1 MGYFKDIVE
10 GISTTVT
17 GMNITLKQWMTPT
30 AAKEMPTLQYPT
42 EKWVTPPGYRGML
55 FNYVEDCIVCKQC
68 AVACPVDCIRI
79 EGEAA
84 PKDIDLGKCTNGTAK
99 KIFLDRY
106 DIDMTKCLYC
116 GLCTEAC
123 PTECLVMT
131 SEYEYATYD
140 RDSQNYRFARVREMQ
155 IAGRKEIK
163 PAAAPAAPAAEAPK
177 AEPPKPE
184 VPPAH

>member
-1 MGYFKDIVE
+1 MSWIRDVVE
-10 GISTTVT
+10 GVKTTVV
-17 GMNITLKQWMTPT
+17 GMNITIRQMFIPT
-30 AAKEMPTLQYPT
+30 AKKELPTLQYPT

-79 EGEAA
+79 EGVAA
-84 PKDIDLGKCTNGTAK
+84 PKDVDLGKCTNGTAK
-99 KIFLDRY
+99 KIYLDRY

-131 SEYEYATYD
+131 SEYEYASYD
-140 RDSQNYRFARVREMQ
+140 RDSQNYRFARPREMQ
-155 IAGRKEIK
+155 VVGKKEI
-163 PAAAPAAPAAEAPK
+163 PAAAPKPDAPAPDAPK
-177 AEPPKPE
+177 S
-184 VPPAH
+184 

>member
-1 MGYFKDIVE
+1 MSYFRDIVDSVT
-10 GISTTVT
+10 STAI
-17 GMNITLKQWMTPT
+17 GMNITLKQWLTPT
-30 AAKEMPTLQYPT
+30 ASKQMPTLQYPT
-42 EKWVTPPGYRGML
+42 EKWVPPPGYRGML

-84 PKDIDLGKCTNGTAK
+84 PKDIDLGKCTNGTGK

-123 PTECLVMT
+123 PTECLVT
-131 SEYEYATYD
+131 TAEYEYATYD
-140 RDSQNYRFARVREMQ
+140 RDSQNYRFARPREMQ

-163 PAAAPAAPAAEAPK
+163 PAVPAATPAPAAPAKPDEPK
-177 AEPPKPE
+177 KES
-184 VPPAH
+184 

>member
-1 MGYFKDIVE
+1 MSYLKDIVD
-10 GISTTVT
+10 SVKTTVV
-17 GMNITLKQWMTPT
+17 GMNITIQRMLIPT
-30 AAKEMPTLQYPT
+30 AAKPIPTLQYPT
-42 EKWVTPPGYRGML
+42 EKWVPPPGYRGML
-55 FNYVEDCIVCKQC
+55 FNFVEDCIVCKQC

-79 EGEAA
+79 EGIAA

-140 RDSQNYRFARVREMQ
+140 RDSQNYRFARPREMQ
-155 IAGRKEIK
+155 IAGKREVK
-163 PAAAPAAPAAEAPK
+163 PAAPAVPAAPAAPAPEAAKPEAP
-177 AEPPKPE
+177 
-184 VPPAH
+184 PAP